1 MTLGM
6 ISMISPREINE
17 EVYVKADLSI
27 KFSESN
33 HFFYIMSLA
42 VPSLFFWIFMVTFG
56 IVYVL
61 FRQNKLMKEMSD
73 KS

>member
-1 MTLGM
+1 MLG
-6 ISMISPREINE
+6 SREVYG
-17 EVYVKADLSI
+17 EVYVKADISI
-27 KFSESN
+27 KFSDPN
-33 HFFYIMSLA
+33 HFYYIMRLA

-61 FRQNKLMKEMSD
+61 FRQNKLMKEMND